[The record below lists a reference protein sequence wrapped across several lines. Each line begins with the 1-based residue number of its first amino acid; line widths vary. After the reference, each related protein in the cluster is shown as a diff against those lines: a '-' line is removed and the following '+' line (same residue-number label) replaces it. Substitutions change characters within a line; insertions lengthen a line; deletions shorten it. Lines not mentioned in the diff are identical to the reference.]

1 MKDLMESFK
10 PFGLSPMG
18 QPPHFTKQPPVL
30 YDARL
35 GGWLGPWMMTSTNQ
49 AVVCRSYGLL
59 GGTWGDKFSYKEYLN
74 YGSWIKAEGVRFAL
88 AAAGVCLALPPV
100 QWLLKNVLPPA
111 GHGPSEDDLIN
122 GKLKMQIIA
131 DTDENEP
138 RSGSI
143 IISAD
148 ADPAYL
154 LSGKIFSEFVN
165 LAMMVVESGLTLV
178 KDVENTEVWKRFFGN
193 GENQSVVVTPALLG
207 NKLKERL
214 ERGGYHFA
222 LDV

>member
-1 MKDLMESFK
+1 
-10 PFGLSPMG
+10 
-18 QPPHFTKQPPVL
+18 
-30 YDARL
+30 
-35 GGWLGPWMMTSTNQ
+35 MMTSTNQ

-100 QWLLKNVLPPA
+100 QWLLKKVLPPA
-111 GHGPSEDDLIN
+111 GHGPSQDDLIN

-131 DTDENEP
+131 ETDEDEP

-148 ADPAYL
+148 SDPAYL
-154 LSGKIFSEFVN
+154 LSGKSFWN
-165 LAMMVVESGLTLV
+165 LLI
-178 KDVENTEVWKRFFGN
+178 
-193 GENQSVVVTPALLG
+193 
-207 NKLKERL
+207 
-214 ERGGYHFA
+214 
-222 LDV
+222 